1 MEGMEGVGCGAEEGG
16 KDEDEDGDEVAKVD
30 GGDEEGDLCVRRLWR

>member
-16 KDEDEDGDEVAKVD
+16 KDEDEEVAKVD
-30 GGDEEGDLCVRRLWR
+30 GEDEEGDPCVRRLWR